1 MKYTEVIQAWGRIL
15 GGRLPTLSIEITREC
30 PLRCPGCYA
39 YEDGHLGGE
48 ITLRQLVDHKGE
60 ELVKGVLTLVDRY
73 RPLHLSIV
81 GGDPLVRYRE
91 LEILL
96 PKLSQRGIFV
106 QVVTSAFR
114 PIPASWAAL
123 SRFDLVVS
131 IDGLQPEHDAR
142 RKPATY
148 ERILKN
154 IVGHQVIVH
163 CTITGQM
170 AKRSGYLQEFL
181 QFWSPRQEIRKIWM
195 SMFTPQRGAN
205 SPECLSTE
213 ERAQAIADLLHLREP
228 YPKLDMGKGMIREF
242 ANPPQTPQE
251 CIFARTTHVVSA
263 DLKTRITPCQFG
275 GNPDCSRCGC
285 MASMAL
291 AALGHHELLPGVTVG
306 NIFDTSAQ
314 IGKMVSKLR
323 FPQATS
329 LHPENVPP
337 FGEVGYKCP
346 KPDS

>member
-1 MKYTEVIQAWGRIL
+1 MKYTEVLQAWGRIL

-39 YEDGHLGGE
+39 YEDEHLGSE

-60 ELVKGVLTLVDRY
+60 ELVEGVLTLVDRY

-81 GGDPLVRYRE
+81 GGDPLVRWRE
-91 LEILL
+91 LEVLL

-114 PIPASWAAL
+114 PIPVSWTAL
-123 SRFDLVVS
+123 SRFNLVVS

-154 IVGHQVIVH
+154 IVGHHVIIH

-170 AKRSGYLQEFL
+170 TKRSGYLQEFL
-181 QFWSPRQEIRKIWM
+181 QFWSPRREINKIWM
-195 SMFTPQRGAN
+195 SMFTPQRGAD

-213 ERAQAIADLLHLREP
+213 ERTQAIADLLRLCET
-228 YPKLDMGKGMIREF
+228 YPKLDMGKGTIREF
-242 ANPPQTPQE
+242 ANPPHSPQE
-251 CIFARTTHVVSA
+251 CIFARTTHVLSA

-285 MASMAL
+285 IASMAL
-291 AALGHHELLPGVTVG
+291 AAVGHHEFLAGVTVG
-306 NIFDTSAQ
+306 KIFETSVQ

-323 FPQATS
+323 SPRRPD
-329 LHPENVPP
+329 LHPENYI
-337 FGEVGYKCP
+337 GT
-346 KPDS
+346 